1 MTSDHS
7 WQTHNGLVLAYI
19 GDGVYELFVRM
30 YVLNKG
36 MTQPKKLHKASTNY
50 VSAKAQC
57 FAMQAMLEQEGFLTP
72 EEDLYYRRGRNSKSH
87 TSAKNADILTYRIAT
102 GFEALIGYLYLSKQ
116 EERLEEIMTWSIKHI
131 EGSLV

>member
-1 MTSDHS
+1 MTSTQS
-7 WQTHNGLVLAYI
+7 WQSHNGLVLAYI

-36 MTQPKKLHKASTNY
+36 ISQPKKLHKASTNY

-57 FAMQAMLEQEGFLTP
+57 FAMQAMLEQQGFLSL
-72 EEDLYYRRGRNSKSH
+72 EEDLYYKRGRNSKSH
-87 TSAKNADILTYRIAT
+87 TSAKNADILTYRTAT
-102 GFEALIGYLYLSKQ
+102 GFEALIGYLYLSEQ
-116 EERLEEIMTWSIKHI
+116 EERLKEIMIWAVKHI